1 MTMAHEDLFEEFN
14 ALAERLARIHDD
26 VYDQVD
32 ANKADDPDYEVMN
45 EALDALVSD
54 LSKASLISLRAM
66 DTWAEINENGAGIR

>member
-1 MTMAHEDLFEEFN
+1 MAHEDLFEEFN

-32 ANKADDPDYEVMN
+32 ANKADDPDYEVN

-54 LSKASLISLRAM
+54 LSKASLIALRAM
-66 DTWAEINENGAGIR
+66 DTWAEVNENGAGIR

>member
-1 MTMAHEDLFEEFN
+1 MAHEDLFEEFN

-32 ANKADDPDYEVMN
+32 ANKADDPDYEAMN

-54 LSKASLISLRAM
+54 LSKASLIALRAM
-66 DTWAEINENGAGIR
+66 DTWAEVNENGAGIR